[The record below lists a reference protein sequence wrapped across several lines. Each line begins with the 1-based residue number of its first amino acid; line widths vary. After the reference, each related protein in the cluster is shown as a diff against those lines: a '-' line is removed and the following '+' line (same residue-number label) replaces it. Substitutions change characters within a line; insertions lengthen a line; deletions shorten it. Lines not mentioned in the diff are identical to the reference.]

1 VSLPS
6 LLILLLSAC
15 IHVVAHVVLRRARD
29 RTAMMWWFMAWGTLL
44 YLPVVFLVKRP
55 LLPSTW
61 LWIGLS
67 SLFEAGYFWSIAQAY
82 RGGELSVIYPLAR
95 GVAPVFLLF
104 WSALILRESL
114 TAWGMAGIGLIAVG
128 LYLANLS
135 RLGAWSE
142 PWKALRRAGPRWALA
157 AGFFTSLYTAVDKV
171 GIQGVDPLLYTYVA
185 MATTTLWLTP
195 LAFARVGWQ
204 GLRQE
209 LRLSPWAAPIAGL
222 TTLAAYALVLYAM
235 QLGTPAGYAGA
246 VREVS
251 VILGA
256 GIGVWIFRESG
267 GPVRVIGAALV
278 AAGVAVIGLL
288 G

>member
-1 VSLPS
+1 MS
-6 LLILLLSAC
+6 LLSLTILLISAC

-29 RTAMMWWFMAWGTLL
+29 QTAMMWWFMVWGTLL
-44 YLPVVFLVKRP
+44 YLPVVFLVQRP
-55 LLPSTW
+55 LLPTTW
-61 LWIGLS
+61 MWIGLS
-67 SLFEAGYFWSIAQAY
+67 SLFEAGYFWAIAQAY
-82 RGGELSVIYPLAR
+82 RGGELSTVYPLAR
-95 GVAPVFLLF
+95 GVAPVFLLI
-104 WSALILRESL
+104 WSGLVLREPL
-114 TAWGMAGIGLIAVG
+114 TAWGVAGVGLIALG

-135 RLGAWSE
+135 GLGAWSE
-142 PWKALRRAGPRWALA
+142 PWKALRRVGPRWALA

-171 GIQGVDPLLYTYVA
+171 GIRGVDPLLYTYLA
-185 MATTTLWLTP
+185 MVTTTLWLTP
-195 LAFARVGWQ
+195 LAFVRVGWP

-209 LRLSPWAAPIAGL
+209 LRASRWAAPLAGL

-256 GIGVWIFRESG
+256 GIGVWIFREAG
-267 GPVRVIGAALV
+267 GPVRVAGALLV
-278 AAGVAVIGLL
+278 AAGVAIIGLL